1 MLPTLDELLG
11 QGGGLPSLNQ
21 AGLSLDAQ
29 APALPSLQPQA
40 QSRRGGSSGL
50 SPDEQQYWMRKL
62 AQQSGQFIETL
73 GLALDTPGAIAR
85 GYLAGNP
92 DSGFTFDNDQRTSG
106 VELLDKMGIAP
117 ENPYLRTAAGLGAE
131 IITDP
136 LFWISGPMGAMTKA
150 GAAAKRA
157 GVLKNAPVAYMQKYG
172 TEAAENTMRGG
183 YITDM
188 FDNGFVPKTSGNY
201 QAVSPVGQRLAQS
214 KVTLEDVI
222 GASSDP
228 DEAMRNVLT
237 SLGGAGEYERL
248 KGETLGGLF
257 GLNVGPVNM
266 AYKPPGSDT
275 LLDAMDYLGARARFS
290 YPGRLG
296 AGLFSKA
303 NAGAIE
309 AGDQIN
315 ALRANTLEDMY
326 RTRGQTEATKHNLLL
341 TKIPL
346 SDQAK
351 QLLGSDT
358 LYSPQG
364 NDMLLR
370 LTEGHGTATDR
381 QILSMTPELQPWL
394 DSWEQIS
401 NRQFAERDAL
411 GLNGNYYRDE
421 FGTKYNPRYGD
432 EFQFDEAEQG
442 TGRLLYSAS
451 EAESYGRRDYLK
463 TPGGTDALRQ
473 ISTLPEIIEYSKP
486 GSKITD
492 EQAAQRVMDWFNMN
506 HPGEMI
512 GQPVERGVDERTGAA
527 IMGPNPQA
535 LKIARV
541 MARRAQDLPPGTPVF
556 AAHPANTQARR
567 IISHEVNKSRA
578 VFLLEALSE
587 SAVEGAKTQLE
598 GRWRNLGESWDE
610 IGKRAGFKSQG
621 DGLHDDAIM
630 SMKRAIATATG
641 EPVES
646 IDLAKYSVPE
656 RVVRRLQKVAD
667 FYAAPAAQKEVAGFL
682 DGWTKL
688 FKGFVLATP
697 RRFVRDYYSNAVS
710 GFLETGN
717 APKQLNAMYQAS
729 KIVNGDYAGA
739 MDTLRTIPRYT
750 GLADE
755 QIKDAFIMDVGGNGV
770 LSGLS
775 SSELLSSA
783 RSGEMGQLI
792 PGSTPISITKG
803 LGELVPDTSTSLSQR
818 IKNFGSVYGV
828 TDQYDTQNPILRASA
843 TINDTVDSV
852 GRLGTFIHL
861 LQQGVSP
868 AEAADRVK
876 RALVDYQSLT
886 LTERK
891 WMRSVFP
898 WWAYNSRIGKY
909 AAESLME
916 RPGGAYG
923 QMIRASNTIQQPDED
938 TYITENLRRRFAVRM
953 PDALTDMLGLTQPGN
968 ETFITDI
975 DLPGI
980 DVANIFDPF
989 SLQETVGNLAAQ
1001 TSPPIQGLMSLATGR
1016 DLFFDRPLDETSTPA
1031 DRVYKAITGDPRG
1044 LSPTAKVLAG
1054 LVPGTQVPL
1063 AFAGTMLDER
1073 IADPM
1078 ARLAKGTL
1086 NVSSGLK
1093 VNTQTKESEI
1103 YDLQQKIA
1111 KELAPVNYTFVKQ
1124 YIPEE
1129 LEPTLTPRE
1138 RALNRLSGQKAQEAI
1153 KLRERR
1159 RRQERIKELLAR
1171 GGLGQ

>member
-1 MLPTLDELLG
+1 MLPTLDDLFG
-11 QGGGLPSLNQ
+11 KGAGLPTLNQ
-21 AGLSLDAQ
+21 SGLGLDAQ
-29 APALPSLQPQA
+29 MPTLPSLQPQLKGRA
-40 QSRRGGSSGL
+40 GGAPGL
-50 SPDEQQYWMRKL
+50 SDAEQQYWMSKL

-85 GYLAGNP
+85 GYLAGKP
-92 DSGFTFDNDQRTSG
+92 ESGTYFNTDDRTSG
-106 VELLDKMGIAP
+106 IELLESMGIAP
-117 ENPYLRTAAGLGAE
+117 ENPYLRTAAGLGTE
-131 IITDP
+131 IVTDP
-136 LFWISGPMGAMTKA
+136 LFWLSGPTAAMTKA

-157 GVLKNAPVAYMQKYG
+157 GVLKNAPVAYMQKFG
-172 TEAAENTMRGG
+172 TESAEQTMRGKFIG
-183 YITDM
+183 DM
-188 FDNGFVPKTSGNY
+188 FDKSFVPKTSGNY

-222 GASSDP
+222 GAAP
-228 DEAMRNVLT
+228 NKDEALKDVLT
-237 SLGGAGEYERL
+237 ALGGQAEYDKV
-248 KGETLGGLF
+248 KGDTLGGLF

-266 AYKPPGSDT
+266 AYTPPGSDSV
-275 LLDAMDYLGARARFS
+275 LDAMDYLGARARFS
-290 YPGRLG
+290 KPGRI
-296 AGLFSKA
+296 ATGLFSKA
-303 NAGAIE
+303 SGGAVDAGE
-309 AGDQIN
+309 QIN
-315 ALRANTLEDMY
+315 ALRASALEDMY

-346 SDQAK
+346 SDAAK
-351 QLLGSDT
+351 KLLGADT

-364 NDMLLR
+364 NDMLVR
-370 LTEGHGTATDR
+370 LTEGHATATDQ
-381 QILSMTPELQPWL
+381 QILAQTPELQPWL
-394 DSWEQIS
+394 SSWEQIS

-411 GLNGNYYRDE
+411 GLNGNFYKDE

-432 EFQFDEAEQG
+432 EFTFDEAEQG

-463 TPGGTDALRQ
+463 TPGGTDALRKISLLPQ
-473 ISTLPEIIEYSKP
+473 IVDYSKP
-486 GSKITD
+486 GSKTTD
-492 EQAAQRVMDWFNMN
+492 EQAAQTIMDWFNTN

-512 GQPVERGVDERTGAA
+512 GQTVERIDPATGVKTEA
-527 IMGPNPQA
+527 PNPQA

-541 MARRAQDLPPGTPVF
+541 MARRAQDLPAGTPVF

-578 VFLLEALSE
+578 VFLLESLSE
-587 SAVEGAKTQLE
+587 SAVEGTKTQLP
-598 GRWRNLGESWDE
+598 GRYRNLAESWDE
-610 IGKRAGFKSQG
+610 VGGAAGFKGKG
-621 DGLHDDAIM
+621 DGLHEDAIM
-630 SMKRAIATATG
+630 SMKLAINKATG
-641 EPVES
+641 TPLDQ
-646 IDLAKYSVPE
+646 IDLSKYSVPE

-667 FYAAPAAQKEVAGFL
+667 FYAAPAAQKEISGFL

-717 APKQLNAMYQAS
+717 APKQLAAMYNAS

-755 QIKDAFIMDVGGNGV
+755 AIKDAFITDVGGNGV

-783 RSGEMGQLI
+783 RSGEMSQLI
-792 PGSTPISITKG
+792 PGSTPMSITKG
-803 LGELVPDTSTSLSQR
+803 LGELTPDANTTLSQR
-818 IKNFGSVYGV
+818 IRNFGSVYGV

-861 LQQGVSP
+861 LQQGVAP

-891 WMRSVFP
+891 WMRSIFP

-923 QMIRASNTIQQPDED
+923 QMIRASNTIQQGDDD
-938 TYITENLRRRFAVRM
+938 TYITENLRRKFAVRM
-953 PDALTDMLGLTQPGN
+953 PDSFTDFLGLTQPGN
-968 ETFITDI
+968 TTFITDI

-980 DVANIFDPF
+980 DVANIFDPY
-989 SLQETVGNLAAQ
+989 SIQGTVGNLAAQ

-1016 DLFFDRPLDETSTPA
+1016 DLFYDRPLDEVKTPA
-1031 DRVYKAITGDPRG
+1031 DRVYTALTGDLQG
-1044 LSPTAKVLAG
+1044 LSPTAKVVAG
-1054 LVPGTQVPL
+1054 LIPGTQVPM

-1073 IADPM
+1073 IQDPR
-1078 ARLAKGTL
+1078 ARLAKAGL

-1111 KELAPVNYTFVKQ
+1111 KDLAPVNYSFTKQ

-1129 LEPTLTPRE
+1129 LEPTLTPRQ
-1138 RALNRLSGQKAQEAI
+1138 RALNALSEEKAKEAV

-1159 RRQERIKELLAR
+1159 RRAERNNQLMQAA
-1171 GGLGQ
+1171 GLQR

>member
-1 MLPTLDELLG
+1 MLPSLDDLLGKAGGLPTL
-11 QGGGLPSLNQ
+11 NQ
-21 AGLSLDAQ
+21 ASLGLDAQ
-29 APALPSLQPQA
+29 MPALPSLQPEIKG
-40 QSRRGGSSGL
+40 RGGSGSGL
-50 SPDEQQYWMRKL
+50 TDAEQQYWMGKL

-73 GLALDTPGAIAR
+73 GLALDTPGALAR

-92 DSGFTFDNDQRTSG
+92 ESGTYFNTDDRTSG
-106 VELLDKMGIAP
+106 VELLESFGIAP
-117 ENPYLRTAAGLGAE
+117 ENPYLRTAAGLGTE
-131 IITDP
+131 IVTDP
-136 LFWISGPMGAMTKA
+136 LFFLSGPTAAVSKA
-150 GAAAKRA
+150 GAAAKSA
-157 GVLKNAPVAYMQKYG
+157 GVLKNAPLAYMRKYG
-172 TEAAENTMRGG
+172 TKNAEKTMRGKFISG
-183 YITDM
+183 M
-188 FDNGFVPKTSGNY
+188 FDDNFVPKTSGNY
-201 QAVSPVGQRLAQS
+201 QAVSPVGQRLSQS

-228 DEAMRNVLT
+228 DDALKNVLT
-237 SLGGAGEYERL
+237 ALGGQAEYDRI
-248 KGETLGGLF
+248 KGDTLGGLF

-266 AYKPPGSDT
+266 AFTPSGSDNV
-275 LLDAMDYLGARARFS
+275 LDAMDYLGARARFS
-290 YPGRLG
+290 KAGRV
-296 AGLFSKA
+296 ATGLFSKA
-303 NAGAIE
+303 NAGAVD
-309 AGDQIN
+309 AGEQIN
-315 ALRANTLEDMY
+315 ALRASQLEDMY
-326 RTRGQTEATKHNLLL
+326 RVRGQTEATKHNLLL

-346 SDQAK
+346 SDSAK
-351 QLLGSDT
+351 QMLGADS

-364 NDMLLR
+364 NDVLTR
-370 LTEGHGTATDR
+370 LTEGHGTVLDH
-381 QILSMTPELQPWL
+381 QILSQTPELQPWL

-401 NRQFAERDAL
+401 NKQFAERQGL
-411 GLNGNYYRDE
+411 GLSGNYYKDE

-432 EFQFDEAEQG
+432 EFTFDEAEQG
-442 TGRLLYSAS
+442 TGRLLYDAS

-463 TPGGTDALRQ
+463 TPGGTDALRK
-473 ISTLPEIIEYSKP
+473 ISLLPDIIEYSKP

-492 EQAAQRVMDWFNMN
+492 EQAGKTIMDWFNQN
-506 HPGEMI
+506 YPGEII
-512 GQPVERGVDERTGAA
+512 GQPVERIDPKN
-527 IMGPNPQA
+527 PNIKTEAPSPQA

-567 IISHEVNKSRA
+567 IIGHEVNKSRA

-587 SAVEGAKTQLE
+587 AAVEGSKTQLQ
-598 GRWRNLGESWDE
+598 GRWRNLAESWDE
-610 IGKRAGFKSQG
+610 VGKRAGFQGKG
-621 DGLHDDAIM
+621 DGLHEDAID
-630 SMKRAIATATG
+630 SMKLAISKATG
-641 EPVES
+641 KPLDQ
-646 IDLAKYSVPE
+646 IDLSQMSVPE

-667 FYAAPAAQKEVAGFL
+667 FYSAPAAQKEVSGFL

-750 GLADE
+750 GLADDA
-755 QIKDAFIMDVGGNGV
+755 IKDALIMDVGGNGV

-792 PGSTPISITKG
+792 PGSTPMSITKG
-803 LGELVPDTSTSLSQR
+803 LGELVPGTDTTLSEK

-891 WMRSVFP
+891 WMRSIFP

-923 QMIRASNTIQQPDED
+923 QMIRASNTIQQGDED
-938 TYITENLRRRFAVRM
+938 TYITENLRRKFAVRM
-953 PDALTDMLGLTQPGN
+953 PDSLTDLLGLTQPGN
-968 ETFITDI
+968 TTFITDI

-980 DVANIFDPF
+980 DVANTFDPY
-989 SLQETVGNLAAQ
+989 SIQGTVGNLAAQ

-1016 DLFFDRPLDETSTPA
+1016 DLFYDRPLDEVKTPA
-1031 DRVYKAITGDPRG
+1031 DRIYTALTGDLQG
-1044 LSPTAKVLAG
+1044 LSPTAKVVAG
-1054 LVPGTQVPL
+1054 LIPGTQVPM

-1073 IADPM
+1073 ILDPR
-1078 ARLAKGTL
+1078 ARLAKASL

-1093 VNTQTKESEI
+1093 VNTQTQESEI

-1111 KELAPVNYTFVKQ
+1111 KDLAPVNYSFQKQ

-1129 LEPTLTPRE
+1129 LEPTLTPRQ
-1138 RALNRLSGQKAQEAI
+1138 RALNKLSEDKAKEAL
-1153 KLRERR
+1153 KLRKRR
-1159 RRQERIKELLAR
+1159 RRVERTNELLRSA
-1171 GGLGQ
+1171 GLD